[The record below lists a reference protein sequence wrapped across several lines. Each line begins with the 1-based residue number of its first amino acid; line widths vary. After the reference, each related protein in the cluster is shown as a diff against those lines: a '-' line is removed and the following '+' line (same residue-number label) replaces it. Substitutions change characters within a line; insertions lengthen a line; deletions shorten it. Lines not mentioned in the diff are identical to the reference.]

1 MSKLTQAL
9 SEIISWLQINHPEAI
24 SRFRQG
30 LSINQIEE
38 ITKDFPFMLPKEVYE
53 LYQFCNGG
61 ITLGDYDLVM
71 YSLESALENSYV
83 WESHKETPSYDNHIL
98 TIFHGDGH
106 DVYYALCE
114 KEEKKSYPIWCAFSG
129 LKTSIYASS
138 LTNLML
144 TVAECYQTGAY
155 YTKIYEE
162 GDLGIEI
169 DLNKLEKIFQKYNP
183 EQMNTWR
190 KIWKDSF

>member
-9 SEIISWLQINHPEAI
+9 SEIISWLQINNPEAI

-38 ITKDFPFMLPKEVYE
+38 ITSYFPFMIPKEVSE
-53 LYQFCNGG
+53 LYQFSNGG
-61 ITLGDYDLVM
+61 IVLGDYDLIM
-71 YSLESALENSYV
+71 YSLESALENSYH
-83 WESHKETPSYDNHIL
+83 WESYKETPSSDNQIL

-106 DVYYALCE
+106 DVYYALCD
-114 KEEKKSYPIWCAFSG
+114 KEEKKSSPIWCAFSG
-129 LKTSIYASS
+129 LKSSIYASS

-155 YTKIYEE
+155 YTKFDEQ
-162 GDLGIEI
+162 GDLEIEI
-169 DLNKLEKIFQKYNP
+169 DLNKFEKIFQKYNP
-183 EQMNTWR
+183 EQMDTWR
-190 KIWKDSF
+190 KIWKD